1 MAQTFYNPEMA
12 KAYASAILNQGHNP
26 IVSWFTDPQGGGL
39 ANWIQNQGSQIQ
51 NRIKNDLAYKIEHDE
66 ALVDAFKKA
75 QNEGRDLR
83 KELLNGYFIDPYD
96 TTLNTAVDNLDTK
109 ANNQLATDINNIVT
123 NKLNADEYT
132 GGSIL
137 DEAKKLGWEKLTKAQ
152 EEKLKKY
159 EQDALKARYEEPL
172 RKQIASNLLFNP
184 TYDPTDLIKQTN
196 TLRGTTFNPADFIN
210 PSDEKTTKYNSAVA
224 KDFALGTMSRLQN
237 KNITY
242 DDAEKYLMQLKLAD
256 SQNSAQYDAQLTQL
270 RNDRDKETFN
280 KLDSMLLDSTKMRRN
295 GKPLSKLEILQGIYK
310 NATDGGVST
319 DTFSSWLQKQ
329 NLLMDAV
336 NEDTVVQSQKQ
347 ALEDA
352 KAALSS
358 FNAGFGEMS
367 NIPKAL
373 AGTLELT
380 PEFRKALSKHPEA
393 FTRYLSNAGLS
404 DEYIDRFI
412 QYLQATKTPIG
423 VLEEPTKDDN
433 ATEIMKKL
441 NTFEKAIGD
450 NHKLTRGVLDAQ
462 VQYNNAVAIFKTNM
476 FSQITGGQRQH
487 GN

>member
-1 MAQTFYNPEMA
+1 MAQTIYNPRMA
-12 KAYASAILNQGHNP
+12 QAYAEAILNQGHNP

-39 ANWIQNQGSQIQ
+39 ANWIQNQGTQIQ

-196 TLRGTTFNPADFIN
+196 ALRSTTFNPADFIN

-270 RNDRDKETFN
+270 RNDRDKEAFN
-280 KLDSMLLDSTKMRRN
+280 KLDSMLLDSTKMQRD
-295 GKPLSKLEILQGIYK
+295 GKNLSKLEILQAMYK
-310 NATDGGVST
+310 LAVGAGLST
-319 DTFSSWLQKQ
+319 DKFNSWLQNQ
-329 NLLMDAV
+329 NLFTQAV
-336 NEDTVVQSQKQ
+336 NEDTVVASAKRK
-347 ALEDA
+347 LDDA
-352 KAALSS
+352 SASLTKFKDNFSTQPD
-358 FNAGFGEMS
+358 
-367 NIPKAL
+367 IIKAL
-373 AGTLELT
+373 TGTLS
-380 PEFRKALSKHPEA
+380 LSKEYKTLQSTYPETIKGLGISDA
-393 FTRYLSNAGLS
+393 YAGM
-404 DEYIDRFI
+404 FI
-412 QYLQATKTPIG
+412 QYLEATGISADVIKN
-423 VLEEPTKDDN
+423 PTKDDN
-433 ATEIMKKL
+433 HSTLLDSAKKFKQVL
-441 NTFEKAIGD
+441 EDWNKITKKAQA
-450 NHKLTRGVLDAQ
+450 AQ
-462 VQYNNAVAIFKTNM
+462 IEYTNALAFFKAN
-476 FSQITGGQRQH
+476 FISQIRGEQYGS
-487 GN
+487 N

>member
-1 MAQTFYNPEMA
+1 MAQTIYNPEMA

-39 ANWIQNQGSQIQ
+39 ANWIQNQGTQIQ

-83 KELLNGYFIDPYD
+83 KELLDGYFIDPYD

-123 NKLNADEYT
+123 NKINADEYT

-196 TLRGTTFNPADFIN
+196 ALRGTTFNPADFIST
-210 PSDEKTTKYNSAVA
+210 SDEKTTKYNSAVA

-270 RNDRDKETFN
+270 RNDRDKESFN
-280 KLDSMLLDSTKMRRN
+280 KLDSMLLDSIKMQRN
-295 GKPLSKLEILQGIYK
+295 GKNLSKLEILQGMYK
-310 NATDGGVST
+310 LAVGAGLGTDK
-319 DTFSSWLQKQ
+319 FNSWLQNQ
-329 NLLMDAV
+329 NLFTQAV
-336 NEDTVVQSQKQ
+336 NEDTAVASAKRK
-347 ALEDA
+347 LDDA
-352 KAALSS
+352 
-358 FNAGFGEMS
+358 NASLTKFKDNFS
-367 NIPKAL
+367 TQPDVIKAL
-373 AGTLELT
+373 TGTLS
-380 PEFRKALSKHPEA
+380 LSKEYKTLQSTYPE
-393 FTRYLSNAGLS
+393 TIKGLGISDVYAGM
-404 DEYIDRFI
+404 FI
-412 QYLQATKTPIG
+412 QYLEATGIPADVIKN
-423 VLEEPTKDDN
+423 PTKDDN
-433 ATEIMKKL
+433 HSTLLDSSKKFKQVL
-441 NTFEKAIGD
+441 EDWNKITKKAQA
-450 NHKLTRGVLDAQ
+450 AQ
-462 VQYNNAVAIFKTNM
+462 IEYTNALAFVKASFI
-476 FSQITGGQRQH
+476 SQIRGEQYGS
-487 GN
+487 N

>member
-39 ANWIQNQGSQIQ
+39 ANWVQNQGTQIQ

-184 TYDPTDLIKQTN
+184 TYDPTELIKQTN
-196 TLRGTTFNPADFIN
+196 ALRGTMFNPADFIN
-210 PSDEKTTKYNSAVA
+210 TSDEKTAKYGSAVA
-224 KDFALGTMSRLQN
+224 KDFALGVSSRLQN

-270 RNDRDKETFN
+270 RNDRDKEAFN
-280 KLDSMLLDSTKMRRN
+280 KLDSMLLDSTKMQRN
-295 GKPLSKLEILQGIYK
+295 GKNLSKLEILQGMYK
-310 NATDGGVST
+310 LAVGAGLGTDK
-319 DTFSSWLQKQ
+319 FNSWLQNQ
-329 NLLMDAV
+329 NLFTQAV
-336 NEDTVVQSQKQ
+336 NEDTVVASAKRR
-347 ALEDA
+347 LDDA
-352 KAALSS
+352 
-358 FNAGFGEMS
+358 NASLKKFKD
-367 NIPKAL
+367 NFDTQPDIIKAL
-373 AGTLELT
+373 TGTLS
-380 PEFRKALSKHPEA
+380 LSKEYKTLQSTYPETIKGLGISDA
-393 FTRYLSNAGLS
+393 YAGM
-404 DEYIDRFI
+404 FI
-412 QYLQATKTPIG
+412 QYLEATGIPADVIKN
-423 VLEEPTKDDN
+423 PTKDNNHSTLLDSTKKFKQVLEDWNKITKKAQAAQIEYTN
-433 ATEIMKKL
+433 AL
-441 NTFEKAIGD
+441 AVVKANFI
-450 NHKLTRGVLDAQ
+450 
-462 VQYNNAVAIFKTNM
+462 
-476 FSQITGGQRQH
+476 SQIRGEQYGS
-487 GN
+487 N

>member
-1 MAQTFYNPEMA
+1 MAQTQYDPRG
-12 KAYASAILNQGHNP
+12 AYLYAEALRNQGHNP

-39 ANWIQNQGSQIQ
+39 ANWVQNQGTQIQ
-51 NRIKNDLAYKIEHDE
+51 NRIKNDLAYKIEHDD
-66 ALVDAFKKA
+66 ALVEAFKNA

-109 ANNQLATDINNIVT
+109 ANNQLATDISNVVS

-172 RKQIASNLLFNP
+172 RKEIAGNLLFNP
-184 TYDPTDLIKQTN
+184 TYDPTELIKQTN
-196 TLRGTTFNPADFIN
+196 ALRGTTFNPADFIDT
-210 PSDEKTTKYNSAVA
+210 SDEKIAKYNPAVA
-224 KDFALGTMSRLQN
+224 RDFALGVSSRLQN

-280 KLDSMLLDSTKMRRN
+280 KLDSMLLDSTNKQRD
-295 GKPLSKLEILQGIYK
+295 GKKLSKLEILQGIYK
-310 NATDGGVST
+310 VATDAGVGT

-329 NLLMDAV
+329 NVLMQAV
-336 NEDTVVQSQKQ
+336 NEDTVVHPRKQ
-347 ALEDA
+347 ALDDA
-352 KAALSS
+352 IASLSD
-358 FNAGFGEMS
+358 FTRKFGEGS
-367 NIPKAL
+367 RVPDAL
-373 AGTLELT
+373 RGTLELSS
-380 PEFRKALSKHPEA
+380 EYKKAQSQHMTTLKS
-393 FTRYLSNAGLS
+393 YLGKAGLS
-404 DEYIDRFI
+404 DAYINIFV
-412 QYLQATKTPIG
+412 QYLEATSTP
-423 VLEEPTKDDN
+423 VDLLENPTKGNN
-433 ATEIMKKL
+433 ATELMKKI
-441 NTFEKAIGD
+441 NEFQKNISDFHKATGE
-450 NHKLTRGVLDAQ
+450 VQDAQ
-462 VQYNNAVAIFKTNM
+462 VQYNNAVALFKASL
-476 FSQITGGQRQH
+476 FSQITGGKH

>member
-1 MAQTFYNPEMA
+1 MAQTQYDPRS
-12 KAYASAILNQGHNP
+12 AYLYAEALRNQGHNP

-39 ANWIQNQGSQIQ
+39 ANWVQNQGTQIQ
-51 NRIKNDLAYKIEHDE
+51 NRIKNDLAYKIEHDD
-66 ALVDAFKKA
+66 ALVEAFKNA

-109 ANNQLATDINNIVT
+109 ANNQLATDISNVVA

-196 TLRGTTFNPADFIN
+196 ALRGTTFNPADFIN
-210 PSDEKTTKYNSAVA
+210 TSDEKTAKYGSAVA
-224 KDFALGTMSRLQN
+224 KDFALGVSSRLQN

-270 RNDRDKETFN
+270 KNDRDKEIFN

-329 NLLMDAV
+329 NVLMQAV
-336 NEDTVVQSQKQ
+336 NEDTVVHWRKQ
-347 ALEDA
+347 HLDDA
-352 KAALSS
+352 KASLSAFTKKFGEGSRIPDALRGTLDLSS
-358 FNAGFGEMS
+358 EYK
-367 NIPKAL
+367 KAQSQHMT
-373 AGTLELT
+373 TL
-380 PEFRKALSKHPEA
+380 KS
-393 FTRYLSNAGLS
+393 YLGKAGLS
-404 DEYIDRFI
+404 DAYINIFV
-412 QYLQATKTPIG
+412 QYLEATGTPVD
-423 VLEEPTKDDN
+423 VLEDPTKGNN
-433 ATEIMKKL
+433 ATELMKKL
-441 NTFEKAIGD
+441 TEFKKNISDFHKAIGAEE
-450 NHKLTRGVLDAQ
+450 DAQ
-462 VQYNNAVAIFKTNM
+462 VQYNNAVALFKASL
-476 FSQITGGQRQH
+476 FSQITGGQH